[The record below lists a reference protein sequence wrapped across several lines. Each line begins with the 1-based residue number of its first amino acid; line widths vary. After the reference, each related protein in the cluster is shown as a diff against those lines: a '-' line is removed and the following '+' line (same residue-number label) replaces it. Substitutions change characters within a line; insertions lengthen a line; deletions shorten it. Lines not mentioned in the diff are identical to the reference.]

1 MEVLKGNRYAGFTV
15 TYENREICENQ
26 RQNLSV
32 KEGLGSVL
40 VVKNFMNE
48 TDDTFYTDSFNIL
61 SADSL

>member
-1 MEVLKGNRYAGFTV
+1 M

-32 KEGLGSVL
+32 RKEGLGSVL

-48 TDDTFYTDSFNIL
+48 TYNNFYTESLKIK
-61 SADSL
+61 SAN